1 MVVVSILGIRLNEAE
16 VKIVISKIDMFAYVE
31 DAAAGWAPD
40 HDRAQGNE
48 QAPSDC
54 RRVPLTLARS
64 LRRRLDGGPSS
75 YMSS

>member
-1 MVVVSILGIRLNEAE
+1 
-16 VKIVISKIDMFAYVE
+16 MFAYVE